1 MDNEK
6 DKNNDTPD
14 ENIESK
20 ELDLNE
26 LDAAVGG
33 TGGTARR
40 RDDIDQVDEVTI
52 QRDADIE
59 AGAFRGFQYDIGQA
73 QDVTP
78 MASDGHLAG
87 NLDPESGD
95 ANYHSI
101 TLEAGQTYT
110 FDTFGSDF
118 DTTLALFDTEGNAL
132 TANDDMGSYE
142 SQI

>member
-1 MDNEK
+1 MSDEK
-6 DKNNDTPD
+6 KKKSDSD

-33 TGGTARR
+33 TGATTRR
-40 RDDIDQVDEVTI
+40 HDDIDQVDEVTI
-52 QRDADIE
+52 QSDADI
-59 AGAFRGFQYDIGQA
+59 ASGAFRGFQYDVGQA

-78 MASDGHLAG
+78 MGPEGHLVG
-87 NLDPESGD
+87 NLDPERGD
-95 ANYHSI
+95 ANYHSV

-110 FDTFGSDF
+110 FDTFGSGF

-132 TANDDMGSYE
+132 TANDDTGGLQ
-142 SQI
+142 SQVT